1 MTEVKKL
8 SEEEM
13 LALLDIEDVEVSKLI
28 EEVSGENGKFSFAKK
43 VGDKWAK
50 ISEGKY
56 IIIDANMDLKKSE
69 HGVYGSIIVKYLEE
83 SDEKYVLYTEYVTIP
98 STHEHKII
106 LENNANPNKKYDRSF
121 KTVVT
126 NFKRYISKPLGTG
139 DKTSSLENVKL
150 FMSLIR
156 ETPYEVEYKL
166 NEFAGKDGKLISFI
180 EPVGTMKPRDD
191 LSDLKTEY
199 KEWIKKVEE
208 NKAKKKEAE
217 AGLVQPERPVTPVG
231 EDDAPF

>member
-13 LALLDIEDVEVSKLI
+13 FALLDIEDVEVSKLI

-69 HGVYGSIIVKYLEE
+69 HGVYGNVIVKYLEE
-83 SDEKYVLYTEYVTIP
+83 NDEKYVLYTEYVTIP
-98 STHEHKII
+98 STYGHKNQKF
-106 LENNANPNKKYDRSF
+106 EGAF
-121 KTVVT
+121 KSAVT
-126 NFKRYISKPLGTG
+126 KFKRYISSQLGT
-139 DKTSSLENVKL
+139 DSKTSSLENVKL
-150 FMSLIR
+150 FMNLIK

-166 NEFAGKDGKLISFI
+166 KEFAGKDGELISFI

-191 LSDLKTEY
+191 LSDLRIEY
-199 KEWIKKVEE
+199 EEWLKKVEE
-208 NKAKKKEAE
+208 NKGKKKESE
-217 AGLVQPERPVTPVG
+217 AGLVQPERVVTPVG